1 MNKLRPIFASALAAI
16 VTIVFVVVIT
26 VWAELSIPLKNW
38 LKSFSGHHWTSKSIF
53 SALLYVAATVIFYW
67 SFRNPSEVVLRK
79 LLVFLLVFMVLG
91 VLGITA
97 FYTGHHL
104 GFF

>member
-16 VTIVFVVVIT
+16 ITIVFVVVIT
-26 VWAELSIPLKNW
+26 VWAELSIPLKDW
-38 LKSFSGHHWTSKSIF
+38 LKNFSGHHWTSKSIF

>member
-1 MNKLRPIFASALAAI
+1 MNKPRLISASALAAI
-16 VTIVFVVVIT
+16 ITIVFVVVIT
-26 VWAELSIPLKNW
+26 IWAELSIPLKNW

-67 SFRNPSEVVLRK
+67 SFRKPNEVILRK
-79 LLVFLLVFMVLG
+79 LLVFLLVFIVLG
-91 VLGITA
+91 VLSITA

-104 GFF
+104 GFY